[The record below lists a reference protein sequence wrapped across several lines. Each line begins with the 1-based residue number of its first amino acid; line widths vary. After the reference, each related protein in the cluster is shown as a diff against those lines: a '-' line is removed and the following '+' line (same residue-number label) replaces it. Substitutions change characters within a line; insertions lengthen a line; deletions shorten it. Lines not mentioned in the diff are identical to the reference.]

1 MNIGLV
7 TAVSKSDT
15 HTMSKKN
22 VKTIHLIEGL
32 GVNGDAHMG
41 KNVKHRSRVSKNP
54 NQPNL
59 RQIHLIH
66 SELLSELLIKGFN
79 IIPGEMGEN
88 ITTVNIDLLSL
99 PKDTI
104 LNIGKDSQ
112 IKITGLRNPCH
123 QLNGIK
129 DGLMKAVLGQDN
141 YGNLIRKAGVMGI
154 VLKSGKVST
163 GDEIR
168 IEYPKKPFTNLER
181 V

>member
-7 TAVSKSDT
+7 TAVSISET

-32 GVNGDAHMG
+32 GIDGDAHMG
-41 KNVKHRSRVSKNP
+41 KNVKHRSRVKKNP

-66 SELLSELLIKGFN
+66 SELFSELLIKGFN

-123 QLNGIK
+123 QLNGIQ
-129 DGLMKAVLGQDN
+129 DELMKAVLDKDI

-154 VLKSGKVST
+154 ILKSGKVSA

-168 IEYPKKPFTNLER
+168 IEYPEKPFIHLEK